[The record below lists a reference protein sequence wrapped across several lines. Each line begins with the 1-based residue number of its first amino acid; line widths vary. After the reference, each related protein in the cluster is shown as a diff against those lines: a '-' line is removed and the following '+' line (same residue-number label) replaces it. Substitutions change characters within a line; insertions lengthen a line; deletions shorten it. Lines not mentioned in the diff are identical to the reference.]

1 MKLISRMLGESI
13 PIFKPSDPP
22 CFKDLMEDYVNRCT
36 ALGGPLDMFEGDIAG
51 DPFSVVRII
60 GYPAVNRK
68 QMPDAINDI
77 GCGEHT
83 DYGLLTLV
91 NQDDDITAL
100 QVRNIVGEWI
110 PAAPV
115 PGTFVCNIGDTLKAR
130 THIQHARA
138 RTRTRTR
145 TRTRILTNGIYES
158 TLHRV
163 MNNSAKYRT
172 NYDAAVEPL
181 EICVERSGGAKKID
195 GAVVYGK
202 HLMVI
207 PN

>member
-1 MKLISRMLGESI
+1 MSTVAQICPKAL
-13 PIFKPSDPP
+13 
-22 CFKDLMEDYVNRCT
+22 

-145 TRTRILTNGIYES
+145 TRTRVSKACIRTHMHDICTHSKYWEDADLNKWDIRINFAPGDEQFCEISCLCCIL
-158 TLHRV
+158 L
-163 MNNSAKYRT
+163 
-172 NYDAAVEPL
+172 
-181 EICVERSGGAKKID
+181 
-195 GAVVYGK
+195 
-202 HLMVI
+202 
-207 PN
+207 